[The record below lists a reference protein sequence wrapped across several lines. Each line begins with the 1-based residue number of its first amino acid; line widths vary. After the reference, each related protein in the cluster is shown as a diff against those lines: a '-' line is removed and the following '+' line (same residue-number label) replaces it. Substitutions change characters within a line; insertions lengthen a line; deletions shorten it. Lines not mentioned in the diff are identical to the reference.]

1 MTKNTFTKDVREFY
15 FSSYS
20 HYSEVF
26 SIDEDLIYSP
36 EELKDLRKSMMLEYW
51 ID

>member
-1 MTKNTFTKDVREFY
+1 MTKNTFTKEVRELY
-15 FSSYS
+15 FSNYS
-20 HYSEVF
+20 HYSDDF
-26 SIDEDLIYSP
+26 SIDEDLIYSR